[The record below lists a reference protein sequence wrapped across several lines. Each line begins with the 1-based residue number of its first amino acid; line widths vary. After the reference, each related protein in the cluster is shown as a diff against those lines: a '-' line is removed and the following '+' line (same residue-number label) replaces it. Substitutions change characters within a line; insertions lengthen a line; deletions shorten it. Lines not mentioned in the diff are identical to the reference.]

1 MTVINKGDDWV
12 VLARAQARGE
22 ERHAVLQGRK
32 MGAHLREANADHE
45 EIRNPVMTNKQRL
58 MYSILIALGVL
69 AIMLGL
75 SHLQNSGVIT
85 EKTFQYIA
93 IGVAVLVVILNGIMR
108 RKVKR

>member
-1 MTVINKGDDWV
+1 MGVKY
-12 VLARAQARGE
+12 LAMPSGE
-22 ERHAVLQGRK
+22 HRRK
-32 MGAHLREANADHE
+32 MSAHLRSANAVRDVLRKPE
-45 EIRNPVMTNKQRL
+45 MTNKQRL
-58 MYSILIALGVL
+58 IYSILIALGVL

-108 RKVKR
+108 RKVRR